1 MVTSFLFVMLAIGAA
16 VGLAIGL
23 VGIGGVALVPL
34 LTILFDMEIAGA
46 IATAMASYIVAGAIG
61 YIIYSRHGSMNWR
74 AATPLMLG
82 AAPGAF
88 GGAAA
93 VAYVPG
99 DILAA
104 AIAGLTIFAG
114 ANALRRPA
122 AGAAKTSRAMNL
134 GRTSLLGLGFF
145 TGFASALTGTGG
157 PVVLIPILLLMGA
170 PVLYA
175 IGLGQAI
182 QVPIAVIA
190 SLYNI
195 AAGTID
201 PVAAALLAIGLGAG
215 VVAGG
220 LLAHRIPTRRL
231 MSLLALVLIGLGL
244 FLIAS
249 TFGAL

>member
-1 MVTSFLFVMLAIGAA
+1 MLAIGAA

-34 LTILFDMEIAGA
+34 LTILFDMEIAIA

-61 YIIYSRHGSMNWR
+61 FAIYSRRGSMNWR
-74 AATPLMLG
+74 AAMPLMLG
-82 AAPGAF
+82 AAPGAL

-99 DILAA
+99 HILVA
-104 AIAGLTIFAG
+104 AIAVLTMFAG

-122 AGAAKTSRAMNL
+122 TSDGSRPRAVGL
-134 GRTSLLGLGFF
+134 GRTSLFGLGIF

-157 PVVLIPILLLMGA
+157 PVVLMPILLLMGA

-182 QVPIAVIA
+182 QVPIAIVA

-201 PVAAALLAIGLGAG
+201 LSAATLLTIGLGAG

-220 LLAHRIPTRRL
+220 LLAHRLPTRWL
-231 MSLLALVLIGLGL
+231 MSLVAVVLIGLGL
-244 FLIAS
+244 FLIAT
-249 TFGAL
+249 TFGAT